1 MNKDLKTINV
11 EGKIIKEKGVCKV
24 ILTKEIVD
32 RDGEIISVDGLDLT
46 KYEANPIVLWGH
58 RMANGDVED
67 VMGKATN
74 LTKTRDE
81 NGIKMCTA
89 DIQFADHPKAI
100 YLKGMV
106 EKGIL
111 TSVSIGF
118 GVKDGGY
125 DFETK
130 TITGSELFEL
140 SFVTVPANPEARVL
154 NAVKSLKLNSD
165 DETELFKKLNL
176 FEEIHSKIKQY
187 RKSFMSDEF
196 CKFIGYVKTGD
207 EVTDIQN
214 IVAKIEELPE
224 KKEEVAEVVVEEK
237 QDAKEEAKTDEIS
250 KVEETV
256 EPKANENQKP
266 LETQGGITV
275 EEAKEVFQDLLAK
288 LD

>member
-1 MNKDLKTINV
+1 MDKDLKTLNV
-11 EGKIIKEKGVCKV
+11 EGKIVKEKGVCKV
-24 ILTKEIVD
+24 ILTKEIID

-74 LTKTRDE
+74 ITKTKD
-81 NGIKMCTA
+81 NSGIKMCVA
-89 DIQFADHPKAI
+89 DIQFADHPKAV

-106 EKGIL
+106 EKGII
-111 TSVSIGF
+111 TSLSIGF

-130 TITGSELFEL
+130 TIKQSELFEL

-154 NAVKSLKLNSD
+154 NAVKSLKLGNE
-165 DETELFKKLNL
+165 DEMELFKKLNL
-176 FEEIHSKIKQY
+176 LEEVHAKIKQY

-196 CKFIGYVKTGD
+196 CKFLGYVKTGD

-224 KKEEVAEVVVEEK
+224 KKEEVVVEEK
-237 QDAKEEAKTDEIS
+237 QDAKEEAKTEEVS
-250 KVEETV
+250 KVEEAV
-256 EPKANENQKP
+256 DPKVTENQLP

-275 EEAKEVFQDLLAK
+275 EEAKEVFEDLLAK

>member
-1 MNKDLKTINV
+1 MNKDLKTLNV
-11 EGKIIKEKGVCKV
+11 EGKIVKEKGVCKV
-24 ILTKEIVD
+24 ILTKEIID

-67 VMGKATN
+67 VMGKAIN
-74 LTKTRDE
+74 LSKTKDAD
-81 NGIKMCTA
+81 GVKMCTA
-89 DIQFADHPKAI
+89 DIQFADHPKAV

-106 EKGIL
+106 EKGII
-111 TSVSIGF
+111 TSLSIGF

-130 TITGSELFEL
+130 TIKNSELFEL

-154 NAVKSLKLNSD
+154 NAVKSLKLGNE
-165 DETELFKKLNL
+165 DEMELFKKLNL
-176 FEEIHSKIKQY
+176 LEEVHAKIKQY

-196 CKFIGYVKTGD
+196 CKFLGYVKTGD

-224 KKEEVAEVVVEEK
+224 KKEEVVVEEK
-237 QDAKEEAKTDEIS
+237 QDAKEEAKTEEVS
-250 KVEETV
+250 KVEEAV
-256 EPKANENQKP
+256 DPKVTENQIP

-275 EEAKEVFQDLLAK
+275 EEAKEVFEDLLAK

>member
-1 MNKDLKTINV
+1 MNKDLKSINV

-67 VMGKATN
+67 VMGKALN
-74 LTKTRDE
+74 LTKTKDA
-81 NGIKMCTA
+81 NGVKMCMA
-89 DIQFADHPKAI
+89 DIQFADHPKAV

-106 EKGIL
+106 EKGII
-111 TSVSIGF
+111 TSLSIGF

-130 TITGSELFEL
+130 TIKESELFEL

-154 NAVKSLKLNSD
+154 NAVKSMKLNNE
-165 DETELFKKLNL
+165 DEAEVFKKLNL
-176 FEEIHSKIKQY
+176 LEEVHAKIKQY

-214 IVAKIEELPE
+214 IVAKIEEVKPE
-224 KKEEVAEVVVEEK
+224 EVVVEKVEVSEN
-237 QDAKEEAKTDEIS
+237 KEET
-250 KVEETV
+250 KVEEKVEAKPAV
-256 EPKANENQKP
+256 EPKADENQKP
-266 LETQGGITV
+266 LETQEGITV
-275 EEAKEVFQDLLAK
+275 EEAKTFFEDLLVK